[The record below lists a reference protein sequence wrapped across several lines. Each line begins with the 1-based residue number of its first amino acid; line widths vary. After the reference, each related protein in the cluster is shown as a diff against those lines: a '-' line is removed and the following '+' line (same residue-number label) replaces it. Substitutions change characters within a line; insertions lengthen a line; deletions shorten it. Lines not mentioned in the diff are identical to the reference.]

1 MNCLSVALVVHLAS
15 IHAPSGFEN
24 ANYGAGMECRITREI
39 AAEVGGYRN
48 SYGRGSAYVA
58 GGYRYTI
65 DSQWAIGAAIG
76 IATGYPD
83 GTIPIGGVSLHTPTV
98 NGWGARLLAGPKV
111 HQGGAHVLHLMVTKE
126 L

>member
-1 MNCLSVALVVHLAS
+1 MGCLSVALVLHLLSAHS
-15 IHAPSGFEN
+15 EPGFEN
-24 ANYGAGMECRITREI
+24 ANVGAGLECRITKELS
-39 AAEVGGYRN
+39 AEMGGYRN

-58 GGYRYTI
+58 GGYRHTF

-111 HQGGAHVLHLMVTKE
+111 HQGGAHVLHLMITKE